1 VSGSFLDRLTRAAD
15 ALAVKSALF
24 RQLWQMRFYG
34 TALLLQKGLPTLLLP
49 YFVLVFGRDTYASY
63 VLFYTTTQV
72 VATIAGLGL
81 PLALVPLWHRWPNPG
96 ALVNRSI
103 AVVVLAT
110 PVVFLVLLGCA
121 ELLHLSGPPPIST
134 VEAAAWICVFA
145 AVYNFNMLAIA
156 VARSLGRDRSFF
168 LASCVGAGVLVT
180 GLVIASHEGLT
191 GLRAQ
196 AALQGLALAVG
207 SMVMLGRNSVPRVPA
222 SERKAVDLRVLLA
235 GSIPL
240 AVNALLVLLAM
251 SVDKWTARR
260 FFPGEPFSQ
269 YVIDYQAALTIAFV
283 PVVTAM
289 HLAPRLAAA
298 AAKGS
303 LEPLRADLAATRLI
317 TFAGALAMAIA
328 MAVYARATG
337 LRLGHGYWI
346 IVAAFLLESQYTIS
360 SNIAT
365 AHQRYRSVMA
375 VTTASLAIL
384 VVVLGVAALSGDWFV
399 LYLGPLAYEI
409 ALLIGITW
417 VNRVSPRAGTAF
429 ASADSSFL
437 QDPPLLP

>member
-1 VSGSFLDRLTRAAD
+1 
-15 ALAVKSALF
+15 
-24 RQLWQMRFYG
+24 MRFYG

-49 YFVLVFGRDTYASY
+49 YFVLVFGRDVYASY

-81 PLALVPLWHRWPNPG
+81 PLALVPLWHRWPEPA
-96 ALVNRSI
+96 ALVKRCI
-103 AVVVLAT
+103 RLVILAT

-121 ELLHLSGPPPIST
+121 HLFHLSGPPPISAA
-134 VEAAAWICVFA
+134 EAAGWICVFA
-145 AVYNFNMLAIA
+145 AVYNFNTLAIA

-168 LASCVGAGVLVT
+168 LASLVGAAVLVA
-180 GLVIASHEGLT
+180 GLAIVSSEGWG
-191 GLRAQ
+191 GLRALATLQ
-196 AALQGLALAVG
+196 ALALAAG
-207 SMVMLGRNSVPRVPA
+207 SIVMLGRNAVPRPRQPA
-222 SERKAVDLRVLLA
+222 SSQIKLKQILA
-235 GSIPL
+235 GSLPL

-260 FFPGEPFSQ
+260 FFPGAPFSQ

-289 HLAPRLAAA
+289 HLAPRLAAE

-303 LEPLRADLAATRLI
+303 LEAICTDLAATRLI
-317 TFAGALAMAIA
+317 TFAGAFAMAVT

-337 LRLGHGYWI
+337 LRLGQGYWI

-365 AHQRYRSVMA
+365 ARQCYRSVMV
-375 VTTASLAIL
+375 VTSLAL
-384 VVVLGVAALSGDWFV
+384 VMLVLVLGAAAMSGDWFV
-399 LYLGPLAYEI
+399 LYFAPLGYEI
-409 ALLIGITW
+409 VLLAGISW
-417 VNRVSPRAGTAF
+417 VNRVNRSSSRAFSGE
-429 ASADSSFL
+429 DSSFL
-437 QDPPLLP
+437 QGQPPQP